1 MLDNFKDKVRE
12 SGKAVQEKGAE
23 TASQIRK
30 NIHNV
35 EEKTGEVARRF
46 RRALSNTP
54 EMRAL
59 RRERIRRG
67 IQNSREMNELR
78 AERLRANVRLSKEAV
93 RERIEQARADLAASR
108 KSDDTE
114 GWLDKNFHE
123 PVALALSRVFI
134 RLGLHPNVVTM
145 MSMTCGVC
153 GGALFLPRNIWLNI
167 LGVFLQI
174 MAAILDCCDGQVARL
189 TDQRS
194 QLGRVLD
201 GVADGVNFAAV
212 YLALGFRLTGD
223 VIPFTNG
230 VRWGYWVFILVF
242 FTGLC
247 CHASQARMADYYR
260 IVHLFFLECRFGT
273 DLTTSKDVR
282 AEYEELPGDAPR
294 YERVYLRF
302 YANYTEKQEKATP
315 RLQRLLAHVR
325 ASGENIP
332 KEAAEAYVAGS
343 RKYIQLTNLLT
354 FGLRAY
360 TLYALLLAGAY
371 VWFFPFVIIVLGAMK
386 RYMITGYEKLAD
398 EVCEKY
404 FSTKEAPSA

>member
-194 QLGRVLD
+194 QLG
-201 GVADGVNFAAV
+201 
-212 YLALGFRLTGD
+212 
-223 VIPFTNG
+223 
-230 VRWGYWVFILVF
+230 
-242 FTGLC
+242 
-247 CHASQARMADYYR
+247 
-260 IVHLFFLECRFGT
+260 
-273 DLTTSKDVR
+273 
-282 AEYEELPGDAPR
+282 
-294 YERVYLRF
+294 
-302 YANYTEKQEKATP
+302 
-315 RLQRLLAHVR
+315 
-325 ASGENIP
+325 
-332 KEAAEAYVAGS
+332 
-343 RKYIQLTNLLT
+343 
-354 FGLRAY
+354 
-360 TLYALLLAGAY
+360 
-371 VWFFPFVIIVLGAMK
+371 
-386 RYMITGYEKLAD
+386 
-398 EVCEKY
+398 
-404 FSTKEAPSA
+404 